1 MRPQMSINWWLDKEN
16 VVRPYN
22 GILFCAIKEWRAI
35 ICYNMDERLKH
46 AKWSKLVIRDH
57 MLYGSIHVKCTEL
70 ANA

>member
-16 VVRPYN
+16 VLRPYS

-46 AKWSKLVIRDH
+46 AKWNKLVIRDH
-57 MLYGSIHVKCTEL
+57 MYDSIHVKCTER
-70 ANA
+70 ANS